1 MEYTAN
7 DALVAVNI
15 AWVNVSNHL
24 TSTMGSWVRA
34 VMLDQEQLF
43 GEVVKVLE
51 KDLDMLRADLRV
63 CEENKKMIE
72 NEAVGMKRVEH
83 QTVGLE
89 KENMNM
95 KSRADLLREKKE
107 SYNEDLA
114 LCKKQMDE
122 MVEKEEYLVIE
133 MKDLE
138 EEVPSWR
145 LRWLLWRVGGEDK
158 RADGECTKLTF
169 IKTLF

>member
-15 AWVNVSNHL
+15 ACVNVSNHL

-34 VMLDQEQLF
+34 VMWDQEQLL

-72 NEAVGMKRVEH
+72 NEAVGMKRVEQ
-83 QTVGLE
+83 QTVGLVKE
-89 KENMNM
+89 KMNM
-95 KSRADLLREKKE
+95 KSRADFSVRR
-107 SYNEDLA
+107 S
-114 LCKKQMDE
+114 
-122 MVEKEEYLVIE
+122 
-133 MKDLE
+133 
-138 EEVPSWR
+138 
-145 LRWLLWRVGGEDK
+145 
-158 RADGECTKLTF
+158 RATTR
-169 IKTLF
+169 T